1 MEVPQK
7 PYANITKSFV
17 HLAAQICFMK
27 NCWNPSSMSAATGA
41 CTRHY
46 HPTLSIWLSVD
57 PMADKYPSTSPYTYC
72 ADNPVRLVDP
82 DGEDVWIL
90 ANDIKTRNEAFNSL
104 QSGTH
109 LLLEMEDDGRIII
122 VGGGIYNDN
131 DQQLANA
138 INSSSVKCNID
149 ANPNPIYSSGHYMG
163 TEYDSDTKTAVSTNG
178 IFLPGLQE
186 YEKKGAEGS
195 GIMHEITEGFQMG
208 SLAIENKTSIP
219 AAKWHYETN
228 ELTNTTIK
236 EYDSPITNQLFP
248 IGHGRATPDPCSM
261 NQKQAKQFKQ
271 YQFEKYKP
279 TIHFPIKLF
288 P

>member
-1 MEVPQK
+1 
-7 PYANITKSFV
+7 
-17 HLAAQICFMK
+17 
-27 NCWNPSSMSAATGA
+27 
-41 CTRHY
+41 
-46 HPTLSIWLSVD
+46 
-57 PMADKYPSTSPYTYC
+57 
-72 ADNPVRLVDP
+72 
-82 DGEDVWIL
+82 
-90 ANDIKTRNEAFNSL
+90 
-104 QSGTH
+104 
-109 LLLEMEDDGRIII
+109 MEDDGRIII

-149 ANPNPIYSSGHYMG
+149 ANPNPIYFSGHYMG

-178 IFLPGLQE
+178 IFLPGLQK

-208 SLAIENKTSIP
+208 LLAIENKTSIP
-219 AAKWHYETN
+219 AAKWHSETN
-228 ELTNTTIK
+228 EFTNTTIK
-236 EYDSPITNQLFP
+236 VYDSPITNQLFP
-248 IGHGRATPDPCSM
+248 IGHGLATPDPCSM
-261 NQKQAKQFKQ
+261 SQKQAEQFKQ